1 MPRLTIEMTR
11 MRINMKR
18 RMNSLAHRNG
28 QQMMS
33 HRTEQ
38 GVADDDD
45 GPLEWLMTRGGRRR
59 RQKENGDQKKDRGYM
74 FFYGLNTR
82 GERFFEVDQEFL
94 FVRLV
99 PAPGGGR

>member
-33 HRTEQ
+33 HRIEQ

-45 GPLEWLMTRGGRRR
+45 GPLEWLMTRGGRR
-59 RQKENGDQKKDRGYM
+59 QKENGDKKRIGDIC

-99 PAPGGGR
+99 PARDGGR